1 MAVEQN
7 LIITVGQLRLVN
19 HRSVLYDIT
28 HQWWNPGLNKVNE
41 SFAVNFSGVMVSSRT
56 FSHILSYIRD
66 TRVLWFCTEW
76 TNYLRTTGERKKKK
90 KKKSKDYEVAGKA
103 RGCLDH
109 VICTEWNCKAGF
121 NFWKPYF
128 RIKQIQGIYLSP
140 WTWTR
145 KVKILGGI
153 CLYGQYFK
161 TGTRWQT
168 ISGLW

>member
-1 MAVEQN
+1 MILHTSGETLALIKSMRALPSTSVESWFHPEHSHTYWVISGTQGSFDSVQN
-7 LIITVGQLRLVN
+7 ELITSEQ
-19 HRSVLYDIT
+19 
-28 HQWWNPGLNKVNE
+28 QEK
-41 SFAVNFSGVMVSSRT
+41 
-56 FSHILSYIRD
+56 
-66 TRVLWFCTEW
+66 
-76 TNYLRTTGERKKKK
+76 ERKKK